1 VLLTA
6 EPSLWPFS
14 WTLALIF
21 FFFFFFF
28 CLFEAGSP
36 SVALLT
42 VLEHSMETRLG
53 AMPASAS
60 HVLELKDV
68 CHYAWLISP

>member
-1 VLLTA
+1 
-6 EPSLWPFS
+6 
-14 WTLALIF
+14 
-21 FFFFFFF
+21 
-28 CLFEAGSP
+28 
-36 SVALLT
+36 
-42 VLEHSMETRLG
+42 METRLG